1 MARKYL
7 KFGLRADK
15 NLSDMTDKNSA
26 LNNILN
32 DIASATSTEGTLLGF
47 TKDDIS
53 ALVGLSETGLGQDTV
68 LDQSGLPIPLTRL
81 AGTSVL
87 TQNSVGDDIPVE
99 PRVTIQDKI
108 NIHKN
113 VMGDPPFANGGTG
126 PDATFIPG
134 DRLKSDANLIGQ
146 VITANNAV
154 VSNRYTWIGNNA
166 IVDHDAVT
174 ADLNILTGESRAA
187 NAGAVAQVQN
197 KPYIIHTVGT
207 FDFTTRG
214 AESNT
219 VGLLYTASSGSNLTG
234 GAKAIPGVLAT
245 SAVAGTKYTILAI
258 GDTSVADWTELG
270 CTEYPHVGTT
280 FTAAVAGSNITGTT
294 SYITEQWVIGNKPL
308 IVTQTSPSAG
318 ITSTVAYN
326 RENRL
331 NYSLNAHGSS
341 TSQPNNQ
348 VRLYISNTAGDGF
361 LRDSALQNAFSAGQ
375 SLTFTARSGY
385 TSLGSY
391 SGNTLFSTQTITEV
405 NSRFIVIYWVDSSGN
420 PLINTATTSA
430 HTFANV
436 SASSTE
442 STSFTSIQALDLR
455 NATMPSGN
463 GQDTVV
469 GDLPAN
475 RLYSTYDSSALAN
488 LETSADFW
496 DEGTFEFP
504 LGIHPNFT
512 DTFGGVQWE
521 GYQDGKFNN
530 INFLTTGFFM
540 IEEDV
545 YDDNNWDITKAIT
558 SETVYPIGKIKLA
571 STANE
576 FGTTVTQVEFS
587 TRDDYVRVGELMS
600 INLSGQGCQVQRLH
614 RLYNSASGS
623 YRYFADLDVDV
634 SVTETTGTYV
644 DPGDV
649 TSYINFSW
657 RLGVPIETGESIDY
671 TIPATGKRRRVRYS
685 VWWPTNNEVYGLSR
699 LEELNQQSIPMSFNY
714 FYKNSFSTDFTAAKN
729 SFPFFIENKL
739 GPRSQDSAFST
750 TVDDIISIEYAPS
763 LLTTDKFFDFV
774 ENATDSH
781 SITEELI
788 EVAEEGT
795 VSSTTSPTFFQNSK
809 EGDWIVVRPVT
820 DSSGSNPRRMLAYQ
834 VIDSTG
840 TGVASVTD
848 TYRTEVGVALHEK
861 HGAMLVSNTGL
872 VGIYKHEATTGT
884 GVRAS
889 SLSYADYKVLPEKLD
904 AGTNA
909 MNRDVSIISIGDIV
923 HIADLDFTIDGSPSK
938 THKYAFSVV
947 HIETDNTIHLK
958 GHPDNANVLT
968 HASKGTIQP
977 GIMAVYSS
985 KGLVDQSVRAECID
999 VFGRAA
1005 TVTREISPVTNK
1017 IFLNSNGVT
1026 VGDFVQLSGSIPA
1039 DTRVS
1044 SVVVTSDVTTSY
1056 ILLADANGVDVNITS
1071 EITVGQTVVF
1081 ITPSAANS
1089 QGYGGAEKE
1098 YCVVPLNTA
1107 PPWEGTSGGLST
1119 TSTFS
1124 SLVVNE
1130 LKFKNLALTTPAA
1143 NIGPKG
1149 DGSSGTITSSS
1160 PTTYFSFYYD
1170 EPT

>member
-68 LDQSGLPIPLTRL
+68 LDQNGLPIPLTRL

-134 DRLKSDANLIGQ
+134 DRLSLNANVIGQ
-146 VITANNAV
+146 DITGDNAIV
-154 VSNRYTWIGNNA
+154 GNKYTWIGNTGT
-166 IVDHDAVT
+166 VDHDTLT
-174 ADLNILTGESRAA
+174 ADLNILTGESRAT
-187 NAGAVAQVQN
+187 NSGAAAQVIN
-197 KPYIIHTVGT
+197 RPYIIHTLGS
-207 FDFTTRG
+207 FDFTTIG

-219 VGLLYTASSGSNLTG
+219 VGLLYTASSGSNLTDD
-234 GAKAIPGVLAT
+234 AKAIPGVLAT

-258 GDTSVADWTELG
+258 GDTNVADWTELG

-280 FTAAVAGSNITGTT
+280 FTAAVAGSNIAGTT
-294 SYITEQWVIGNKPL
+294 SYITEQWVVGNE
-308 IVTQTSPSAG
+308 ISVTQTSPGSGVASS
-318 ITSTVAYN
+318 IAYN
-326 RENRL
+326 NANRL
-331 NYSLNAHGSS
+331 N
-341 TSQPNNQ
+341 TSGTVQNSANNYPDNYI
-348 VRLYISNTAGDGF
+348 RLYI
-361 LRDSALQNAFSAGQ
+361 RSAINNDFIDPSTVLSAGQ
-375 SLTFTARSGY
+375 TVTFSQRTD

-391 SGNTLFSTQTITEV
+391 DSTVLFTTQTIHSV
-405 NSRFIVIYWVDSSGN
+405 NQLFANIYWVDGSGN
-420 PLINTATTSA
+420 DVFVTNANGDAASVNVTA
-430 HTFANV
+430 NI
-436 SASSTE
+436 TE
-442 STSFTSIQALDLR
+442 TGSFTSVNLIKLR
-455 NATMPSGN
+455 NATMPSGD
-463 GQDTVV
+463 GQDN
-469 GDLPAN
+469 LPSSLSAN
-475 RLYSTYDSSALAN
+475 KLYSTRVGGALTN
-488 LETSADFW
+488 IETTGDFW
-496 DEGTFEFP
+496 EEGTFEFP

-521 GYQDGKFNN
+521 GYQDGKFDN

-540 IEEDV
+540 LEEDV
-545 YDDNNWDITKAIT
+545 YDNENWTIAKAIT

-571 STANE
+571 STTNE
-576 FGTTVTQVEFS
+576 FGITVTRVEFS
-587 TRDDYVRVGELMS
+587 TRDDYVRVAELMS
-600 INLSGQGCQVQRLH
+600 ISLSGQGCQVQRLY

-623 YRYFADLDVDV
+623 HQYFADLDIDA
-634 SVTETTGTYV
+634 SVTETEGTYV

-657 RLGVPIETGESIDY
+657 RLGVPIETGDSIHY
-671 TIPATGKRRRVRYS
+671 TVPARGKRRRVRYS

-699 LEELNQQSIPMSFNY
+699 LEELNQDAIPMSFNF
-714 FYKNSFSTDFTAAKN
+714 FYKNSSSTDFTTYRH
-729 SFPFFIENKL
+729 SFPFFMENKL

-750 TVDDIISIEYAPS
+750 TVDDIVSIEYAPS

-774 ENATDSH
+774 EIANDSH
-781 SITEELI
+781 SITGELI
-788 EVAEEGT
+788 EVTEEGT
-795 VSSTTSPTFFQNSK
+795 VSSTTSSAFFENSK
-809 EGDWIVVRPVT
+809 EGDWIVVRPAT
-820 DSSGSNPRRMLAYQ
+820 DPSGSNPRRMLAYQ

-840 TGVASVTD
+840 TGVSTVPD

-923 HIADLDFTIDGSPSK
+923 HIADLGSTIIPLFPSK

-958 GHPDNANVLT
+958 GHPDNDNDLT
-968 HASKGTIQP
+968 DALKGTIQP

-1107 PPWEGTSGGLST
+1107 PPWEGTSSGLST

-1130 LKFKNLALTTPAA
+1130 LKFKDLALTTPVT

-1149 DGSSGTITSSS
+1149 DGSGGTITSSS

>member
-134 DRLKSDANLIGQ
+134 DRLSLNANVIGQ
-146 VITANNAV
+146 DITGNFAIVGNK
-154 VSNRYTWIGNNA
+154 YTWIGNTGTVN
-166 IVDHDAVT
+166 HDTLT

-187 NAGAVAQVQN
+187 NAGAVAQVQD

-219 VGLLYTASSGSNLTG
+219 VGLLYTASSGSNLNSDG
-234 GAKAIPGVLAT
+234 KAIAGVLAT
-245 SAVAGTKYTILAI
+245 TAVAGTKYTILAI
-258 GDTSVADWTELG
+258 GDTSVANWTELG

-280 FTAAVAGSNITGTT
+280 FTAAVAGSDITGTT
-294 SYITEQWVIGNKPL
+294 SYITEQWVVGNE
-308 IVTQTSPSAG
+308 ISVTQTSPGSG
-318 ITSTVAYN
+318 VAASILYDN
-326 RENRL
+326 ANRL
-331 NYSLNAHGSS
+331 NTNGTVQNERNNY
-341 TSQPNNQ
+341 PNNYI
-348 VRLYISNTAGDGF
+348 RLYISNT
-361 LRDSALQNAFSAGQ
+361 SAINNDFIDPSTVLSAGQ
-375 SLTFTARSGY
+375 TVTFSQQTD
-385 TSLGSY
+385 TSLGGY
-391 SGNTLFSTQTITEV
+391 VDTVLFTTQTIHSV
-405 NSRFIVIYWVDSSGN
+405 NQYFARIYWVDGSGN
-420 PLINTATTSA
+420 DVFITNTNADSA
-430 HTFANV
+430 RVNVTANI
-436 SASSTE
+436 TE
-442 STSFTSIQALDLR
+442 TNSFTSVSLIKLR
-455 NATMPSGN
+455 NATMPSGD
-463 GQDTVV
+463 GQDN
-469 GDLPAN
+469 LPSSIAAN
-475 RLYSTYDSSALAN
+475 KLYSTRVGGALTN
-488 LETSADFW
+488 IETTGDFW
-496 DEGTFEFP
+496 EDGTFEFP

-540 IEEDV
+540 LEEDV
-545 YDDNNWDITKAIT
+545 YDNDNWVIKKAIT

-795 VSSTTSPTFFQNSK
+795 VSSTTSTTFFQNSK
-809 EGDWIVVRPVT
+809 EGDWIVVRPAT
-820 DSSGSNPRRMLAYQ
+820 DPSGSNPRRMLAYQ

-904 AGTNA
+904 AGLNG
-909 MNRDVSIISIGDIV
+909 MDRDVSIISIGDIV
-923 HIADLDFTIDGSPSK
+923 HIADLDFTINSLTSK

-958 GHPDNANVLT
+958 GHPDNANLLT
-968 HASKGTIQP
+968 DASKGTIQP

-1005 TVTREISPVTNK
+1005 TVTREISPATNK

-1039 DTRVS
+1039 DTRVG